1 VVILEPKL
9 KQEEAEMSLLTRAKE
24 VTGGLANT
32 SKRQAQ
38 RGKLELEIRRLEGK
52 LGSEKSAIGDALFP
66 LLESGT
72 LAAPGVSDHVSAIRA
87 LMDEIDA
94 KRSEI
99 DDLKAANDD
108 EALDD
113 KVSDLADEAGEAIS
127 DLKSSV
133 DGTESQAD

>member
-1 VVILEPKL
+1 
-9 KQEEAEMSLLTRAKE
+9 MSLLTRAKE

-52 LGSEKSAIGDALFP
+52 IGSEKTAIGEALFP

-72 LAAPGVSDHVSAIRA
+72 LNAPGVSDHVSAIRK

-94 KRSEI
+94 KRAEI
-99 DDLKAANDD
+99 DELKAANDD
-108 EALDD
+108 EALDE
-113 KVSDLADEAGEAIS
+113 KMSGLADEAGDAIS
-127 DLKSSV
+127 DLKSSA
-133 DGTESQAD
+133 GGADSKTD